1 MRKSRPLC
9 TKTTCTKNL
18 VWCKSSTEW
27 CKPLSILDPQL
38 VLNCLAAG
46 LQTLQGFSKVF
57 QQLHCLC
64 ESDYGLNTTS
74 AGAVQSYDIPYE
86 SSCGVSIFLDMWLK
100 SSLHL
105 SRVCHSHQTSWRDQF
120 SRFMLGT
127 HDLRAPNVEVVKF
140 EDLIWC
146 KPSTEWCKPLSIL
159 DPQLVLN
166 CLEAGLQTMHGFS
179 KVFQQLHYLCES
191 DYGLNETSAG
201 AVQSCNIPWESCYG
215 GVHLLEHVIKEFP
228 TSVKSMPQPSDLMK
242 RTVLTL
248 HARITLLK
256 RCI

>member
-46 LQTLQGFSKVF
+46 LQTLQGFGKVF
-57 QQLHCLC
+57 QQLHYLC

-74 AGAVQSYDIPYE
+74 GGAVQSYNIPYE
-86 SSCGVSIFLDMWLK
+86 SSYGVSICLSMWLK

-166 CLEAGLQTMHGFS
+166 CLAAGLQNLQGFS

-191 DYGLNETSAG
+191 DHGWTRLLQVQCRATIFHENHVMGVSICLSMWLKSSLHLSRVRNSHQTSWRE
-201 AVQSCNIPWESCYG
+201 QFSRCM
-215 GVHLLEHVIKEFP
+215 LE
-228 TSVKSMPQPSDLMK
+228 
-242 RTVLTL
+242 
-248 HARITLLK
+248 
-256 RCI
+256 